1 VRPRTLD
8 GDWNTLYADFPEV
21 YDEFASIAHRPR
33 PVDVIADRFPLDG
46 KDVIDVGAGSG
57 RSTIELA
64 ERARHVVGV
73 EPNPSMLAVARQR
86 AAEAHIVNL
95 ELLQG
100 DAAAIPCDD
109 ESADV
114 IACLTTVFWP
124 PETIIPTFVAEAQR
138 VLRDGG
144 LLISVNT
151 RPGWY
156 GGELR
161 EFVNGNADEYEQA
174 VSRAF
179 DAAGMHTFDFES
191 LQEYE
196 TTERAVATFGFIFG
210 GRSIEHLEATRQT
223 TIAWQ
228 WRAWYI
234 RKTDLPGASAASG
247 PSAAPV
253 FGNVP

>member
-21 YDEFASIAHRPR
+21 YDEFASVAHRPR

-46 KDVIDVGAGSG
+46 KEVIDVGAGSG
-57 RSTIELA
+57 RSSIELA
-64 ERARHVVGV
+64 ERAQRVVGV
-73 EPNPSMLAVARQR
+73 EPNLSMLAVARKR
-86 AAEAHIVNL
+86 AEEAHVLNL

-100 DAAAIPCDD
+100 DAAGIPCDD

-124 PETIIPTFVAEAQR
+124 PERIIPAFVAEAHR

-151 RPGWY
+151 QPGWY

-161 EFVNGNADEYEQA
+161 EFVNGNADEYEQG

-179 DAAGMHTFDFES
+179 EAAGMRTFDFGS
-191 LQEYE
+191 LQDYG

-210 GRSIEHLEATRQT
+210 GRSIEHLQTTGQT
-223 TIAWQ
+223 TIAWR
-228 WRAWYI
+228 WRAWYA
-234 RKTDLPGASAASG
+234 RKTDLPA
-247 PSAAPV
+247 PSAV
-253 FGNVP
+253 